1 MQNERLRPYFLLLSL
16 VGVIALTAA
25 VFWPFLKPLALA
37 AVFAVVL
44 QGLYTRVSNALGGWP
59 SIAALLTVLISVILI
74 LLPLSLIGTLVGAE
88 ARSLYISLETSG
100 ERSAIATML
109 LRADEAF
116 GSIIPGFGEL
126 VRDTSSNLDTYA
138 KEALAWIATHTGDIF
153 SSVSRLLLSLFIFF
167 IALYYLLR
175 DGKRVRQTLIEF
187 SPLSDEEDAGVFSRL
202 ELAVNSTIKGSL
214 SIALI
219 QGVLTTIGFFIFG
232 VPSAILWGTVAAITA
247 LIPGFGTALVIVPA
261 IAFLFFTGA
270 TLPALGLLIW
280 GALAVGL
287 VDNMLGPKL
296 IGSGMRLHP
305 LLVLLSV
312 LGGIIFYGPSGIFLG
327 PLTVSLLFAL
337 LAIYADVTRVFSE
350 PAKQ

>member
-1 MQNERLRPYFLLLSL
+1 MQSQRLRPYFLLFTLL
-16 VGVIALTAA
+16 GVITLTAA

-44 QGLYTRVSNALGGWP
+44 QGFYTRIVSALGGWP
-59 SIAALLTVLISVILI
+59 SVAALLTVIVSIVLI
-74 LLPLSLIGTLVGAE
+74 LLPLSLVGALVGQE
-88 ARSLYISLETSG
+88 ARNLYLSLEGGGQNTISN
-100 ERSAIATML
+100 ML
-109 LRADEAF
+109 LQADANF
-116 GSIIPGFGEL
+116 GPIIPGFGES
-126 VRDTSSNLDTYA
+126 VRDISANLDLYTR
-138 KEALAWIATHTGDIF
+138 EGLQWIAGHAGDIF
-153 SSVSRLLLSLFIFF
+153 SGASQLFLSLFIFF

-175 DGKRVRQTLIEF
+175 DGKRVRQTLIEL
-187 SPLSDEEDAGVFSRL
+187 SPLSDEEDAGVFNRL

-214 SIALI
+214 TIALI
-219 QGVLTTIGFFIFG
+219 QGVLATLGFAIFG
-232 VPSAILWGTVAAITA
+232 VPNPVLWGTVAAIAA

-287 VDNMLGPKL
+287 VDNLLGPKL
-296 IGSGMRLHP
+296 IGSGMKLHP

-312 LGGIIFYGPSGIFLG
+312 LGGLMFYGPAGIFLG
-327 PLTVSLLFAL
+327 PLTLALLFAL
-337 LAIYADVTRVFSE
+337 LSIYADVTRVFSE